1 MLCLPPFFKLKLEN
15 NSIQKLIFWS
25 DNFYS
30 MFVPS
35 LPSLYQGPL
44 TRRGY
49 TDTVSTDT
57 TQVET
62 QDTCSFT
69 LAFYIFRVHR
79 VAGGGYC
86 FNKRGHQSAR
96 DKPRRIISL
105 REMFG
110 GSPRDN
116 QVKIQSPE
124 MKD

>member
-57 TQVET
+57 TLKSRHLQLHFSILHI
-62 QDTCSFT
+62 QGPP
-69 LAFYIFRVHR
+69 R
-79 VAGGGYC
+79 AGGGYC

>member
-1 MLCLPPFFKLKLEN
+1 MLCLPPFYKLKLEN

-57 TQVET
+57 TLKSRHLHLHFSILHIQ
-62 QDTCSFT
+62 
-69 LAFYIFRVHR
+69 AFRVHR
-79 VAGGGYC
+79 ELEVATVSTSVAINQREISRGESSHYGKCSGARPGTTRLK
-86 FNKRGHQSAR
+86 FNHQR
-96 DKPRRIISL
+96 
-105 REMFG
+105 
-110 GSPRDN
+110 
-116 QVKIQSPE
+116 
-124 MKD
+124 